1 MNWNK
6 WIRQTH
12 RWLSLA
18 FTAAVVANLVAMG
31 VLSKDDPMAM
41 YIGFSALLPLIPLL
55 ITGIYLFVLPYTA
68 KQRSA
73 QPAE

>member
-12 RWLSLA
+12 RWLSLV
-18 FTAAVVANLVAMG
+18 FTATVVANLVAMG
-31 VLSKDDPMAM
+31 VLSKDDPAAM
-41 YIGFSALLPLIPLL
+41 WIGFSALLPLIPML

-68 KQRSA
+68 KSRSA

>member
-1 MNWNK
+1 VNWNK

-18 FTAAVVANLVAMG
+18 FTVTVIANLVAMG
-31 VLSKDDPMAM
+31 VLQRDDPMAM

-55 ITGIYLFVLPYTA
+55 ITGIYLFVLPYTV

>member
-1 MNWNK
+1 VNWNK

-12 RWLSLA
+12 RWLSLV
-18 FTAAVVANLVAMG
+18 FTATVVANLVAMG
-31 VLSKDDPMAM
+31 VLSKDDPAGMW
-41 YIGFSALLPLIPLL
+41 IGFSALLPLIPML

-68 KQRSA
+68 KSRSA

>member
-18 FTAAVVANLVAMG
+18 FTATVVANLVAMV